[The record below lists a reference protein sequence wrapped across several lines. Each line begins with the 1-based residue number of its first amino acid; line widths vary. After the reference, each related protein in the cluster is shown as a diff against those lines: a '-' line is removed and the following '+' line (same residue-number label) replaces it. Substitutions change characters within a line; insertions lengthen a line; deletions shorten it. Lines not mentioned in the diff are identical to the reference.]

1 MSEAVGAAGYRQRMS
16 TSAVIVIAGR
26 ERSIAECADELRQ
39 YPGRTINRYD
49 LPGPGDPTT
58 LTRDEVARTHAVYS
72 RISEKQLIWFVERAT
87 SAPWPPADAD
97 LRHAE
102 PNIRNGLYDQLEAF
116 YRHFE
121 KDAPSR
127 VARSKISKVIHIK
140 RPAALPILDSKVT
153 ALYLQYAEQA
163 VERYPRLK
171 YQKAAYWV
179 AIRDDLITNTESEAL
194 AQLRAALGNEGTL
207 GANLNHI
214 TDLRLLDMLT
224 WH

>member
-1 MSEAVGAAGYRQRMS
+1 VRRVIV
-16 TSAVIVIAGR
+16 SACPLRPVIVIAGR

-39 YPGRTINRYD
+39 YPGRTITRYD

-58 LTRDEVARTHAVYS
+58 LTRHEVARTHAVYS

-121 KDAPSR
+121 KDAPSQ
-127 VARSKISKVIHIK
+127 VARSSA
-140 RPAALPILDSKVT
+140 RYSRLNGPRRSPSSTPIRASPL
-153 ALYLQYAEQA
+153 
-163 VERYPRLK
+163 PRLDRH
-171 YQKAAYWV
+171 AAVY
-179 AIRDDLITNTESEAL
+179 REEYG
-194 AQLRAALGNEGTL
+194 GNEYG
-207 GANLNHI
+207 GCQ
-214 TDLRLLDMLT
+214 
-224 WH
+224 

>member
-1 MSEAVGAAGYRQRMS
+1 MS
-16 TSAVIVIAGR
+16 TSAAIVIAGR
-26 ERSIAECADELRQ
+26 ARSITECIDELRR
-39 YPGRTINRYD
+39 YPGRMITRYD

-72 RISEKQLIWFVERAT
+72 RISEAQLIWFVERAT
-87 SAPWPPADAD
+87 SAPWPSIDAD
-97 LRHAE
+97 LRRAE
-102 PNIRNGLYDQLEAF
+102 PNIRNGLYDQLEVF

-121 KDAPSR
+121 NDAPAR
-127 VARSKISKVIHIK
+127 VAVSKISKVLHIK
-140 RPAALPILDSKVT
+140 RPAAFPILDSKVT
-153 ALYLQYAEQA
+153 AVYQRNAEQA

-171 YQKAAYWV
+171 YRKAAYWV

-194 AQLRAALGNEGTL
+194 AQLRAALGQEGTL
-207 GANLNHI
+207 GANLSRI

>member
-1 MSEAVGAAGYRQRMS
+1 
-16 TSAVIVIAGR
+16 
-26 ERSIAECADELRQ
+26 
-39 YPGRTINRYD
+39 
-49 LPGPGDPTT
+49 
-58 LTRDEVARTHAVYS
+58 VYS

-97 LRHAE
+97 QRHAE

-121 KDAPSR
+121 KDAPSQ
-127 VARSKISKVIHIK
+127 VARSKISKVLHIK
-140 RPAALPILDSKVT
+140 RPAAFPILDSKVT
-153 ALYLQYAEQA
+153 AVYLQYAQQA
-163 VERYPRLK
+163 VERYPRMK

-194 AQLRAALGNEGTL
+194 AELRAALGNEGTL